1 MIISDLRLVMFDLDG
16 TVADTLDLT
25 FTCFQAAVAPV
36 LGRTPS
42 REEILERFGPA
53 DHEIVSTWV
62 GEAEATAAVA
72 RLYACYEQALE
83 DSAPFPGMVNLLE
96 DLRGRGVETAL
107 FTGRGRPS
115 TDVILRV
122 MHLETLFATTVT
134 GDEVPRSKP
143 APDGIVTIL
152 RRLSVPPEH
161 AVYVGDTIMDVESA
175 QAAGVLPLAA
185 LWRSPE
191 PERFTRLTIP
201 KADTVPELRALLL
214 GETL

>member
-1 MIISDLRLVMFDLDG
+1 MIVPDLRLVMFDLDG
-16 TVADTLDLT
+16 TVVDTLGPT
-25 FTCFQAAVAPV
+25 FACFQAAVAPA

-62 GEAEATAAVA
+62 GEAEAEAAVG
-72 RLYACYEQALE
+72 RLYACYEHAFR
-83 DSAPFPGMVNLLE
+83 DSAPFPGMIELLGE
-96 DLRGRGVETAL
+96 IRGLGIKTAL

-115 TDVILRV
+115 TDVILRA
-122 MHLETLFATTVT
+122 MHLDTLFATTVT
-134 GDEVPRSKP
+134 GDEAPRSKP

-152 RRLSVPPEH
+152 RRLSVPPEL

-185 LWRSPE
+185 LWRCPE
-191 PERFTRLTIP
+191 PESFTRLTTP

>member
-1 MIISDLRLVMFDLDG
+1 MIIPDLRLAMFDLDG

-25 FTCFQAAVAPV
+25 FACFQAAVAPV

-62 GEAEATAAVA
+62 GEAEAAAAVE

-83 DSAPFPGMVNLLE
+83 DSAPIPGMVNLLE
-96 DLRGRGVETAL
+96 DLRGRGIKTAL

-143 APDGIVTIL
+143 APDGIVAIL
-152 RRLSVPPEH
+152 RRLSVLPEH
-161 AVYVGDTIMDVESA
+161 AVYVGDTIKDVESA
-175 QAAGVLPLAA
+175 RAAGVLPLAA
-185 LWRSPE
+185 LWRCPE

-214 GETL
+214 GEAL